1 MQTRFLLKNHVL
13 NALMLVMM
21 FVCGG
26 VGTVHAEGSGTIE
39 DPWIFENGQ
48 TYHANAKQPFYG
60 IFTAPSDG
68 TFSLSGIN
76 YSVYTDAT
84 FSVIDESIIPMFN
97 GDYQNKAYTFECE
110 AGKTYYIGNK
120 FMLSA
125 ADMLVKFLTEAEPLE
140 LKNLI
145 PADGSQFNAGHG
157 IVDMT
162 FNQNVRIGLVE
173 LTAGQAVGTIG
184 ANVHGAYASVDI
196 KDMLNQ
202 FYNDGRLKEGD
213 DIKLKFNNVAPA
225 ADVTKLYNGT
235 GIIEL
240 TYKAGKMPLQ
250 ILSATNTPQ
259 GNPAMTVFK
268 SYYMSGDNSGIVS
281 LTFNGDV
288 NMSEDMR
295 PKVLLNYGNIEA
307 EDPGES
313 YSETIIPT
321 ALTGNT
327 LLVNLKNKL
336 RRAKDMVTSGTNYGV
351 ITLNIINVK
360 DMDGNYAYGNGSGN
374 LGSFAYQYSFE
385 EVNYAPITDWNTV
398 GGASNVIGE
407 ETSSIELWMSEPE
420 NTKAI
425 FTGVEMKYVSGGVE
439 KVRTISYDEL
449 TITKDEEDENANI
462 IMIPVPNVSIDA
474 GTEVVV
480 SLAGVERPDGLTPE
494 LDPIAFKKFTKTFA
508 STGRSAGAFAIESM
522 IWHSKDGDV
531 NMIDGTIATL
541 TLGTTSTLKT
551 NKDGEI
557 GYAEYEIRGVADPVN
572 DFIKSS
578 YLMGPQEKGFSIAWR
593 NEGFEDGKDYRFSLK
608 AWRNEAERRGGVEP
622 TVGEAEFIIHG
633 AKKAYVYSDVVM
645 LTDITKDFVL
655 TSAEDNKRT
664 VEFSAPVTMTAVV
677 NTGSGTSMDC
687 NVESNADRT
696 AWTITVP
703 AYVLSEFSAFNVNIF
718 AKDDEGRTLNKTQNG
733 GGVILGSEDGV
744 WFQLNFVSEFNNP
757 EVEVTPADESVL
769 ESISTIT
776 FSYGGNAITPNWNN
790 REKIVI
796 YNMSARGQVVAEF
809 TEDDVVYESAPNDD
823 WGPFVTAKITL
834 SEPITSAGVYEVSVP
849 SEFFILGEQ
858 FSSSPN
864 KATTVRY
871 EVKEPAKPL
880 VVELTPAPGTVSEI
894 PAKIIVKL
902 TENSSVNKTYTSEPT
917 LVDNAGNSYA
927 ATLELDYS
935 IPDWNVITIVLP
947 GGAITANGTYTLT
960 IPAGALTYDD
970 DDANVNETDLVFVY
984 VIGTD
989 GINSLV
995 AAEGGKVDVYSIN
1008 GTQLLKNADAEAV
1021 GKLAKG
1027 LYVIN
1032 GKKVIIK

>member
-1 MQTRFLLKNHVL
+1 MQTKLLLKNQVL

-26 VGTVHAEGSGTIE
+26 VGTAYAEGTGTIE
-39 DPWIFENGQ
+39 DPWIFESGQ
-48 TYHANAKQPFYG
+48 TYHVDAYKSFYG

-68 TFSLSGIN
+68 TFSLGGTN
-76 YSVYTDAT
+76 YDLYTDAT
-84 FSVIDESIIPMFN
+84 FSVQDTGITPMFN
-97 GDYQNKAYTFECE
+97 GDYQNRAYTFECE
-110 AGKTYYIGNK
+110 GGKTYYIGNS
-120 FMLSA
+120 FMMDA

-140 LKNLI
+140 IKELS
-145 PADGSQFNAGHG
+145 PEDGSQFNAGHG
-157 IVDMT
+157 IVNMT

-173 LTAGQAVGTIG
+173 LTAGQAVEVIS
-184 ANVHGAYASVDI
+184 ANVHGAYASVDM
-196 KDMLNQ
+196 KDLLNQ

-213 DIKLKFNNVAPA
+213 DIRLKFNNVAPA

-250 ILSATNTPQ
+250 VVSTANTPQ
-259 GNPAMTVFK
+259 GNPAMAVFK
-268 SYYMSGDNSGIVS
+268 SYYMSEDNSGVVS
-281 LTFNGDV
+281 LTFNGDI
-288 NMSEDMR
+288 NMSEGLR
-295 PKVLLNYGNIEA
+295 PTVLLTYGDLEA
-307 EDPGES
+307 EDPGEA

-336 RRAKDMVTSGTNYGV
+336 RRAKDMVTSGTNYGI
-351 ITLNIINVK
+351 ITLSINNVK

-374 LGSFAYQYSFE
+374 LGSFVYQYAFE
-385 EVNYAPITDWNTV
+385 DVNYAPITDWNTI
-398 GGASNVIGE
+398 GGVSGVIGE
-407 ETSSIELWMSEPE
+407 ETSNIELWISEPA
-420 NTKAI
+420 NCKTT
-425 FTGVEMKYVSGGVE
+425 FTGVDIKYVSGGVE

-449 TITKDEEDENANI
+449 TIAKDEEDENADI
-462 IMIPVPNVSIDA
+462 ILIPVPNVSIDA

-480 SLAGVERPDGLTPE
+480 SLAGVERPDGLTP
-494 LDPIAFKKFTKTFA
+494 DVAPTAFDEFTKTFA
-508 STGRSAGAFAIESM
+508 TTGRTAGAFAIESM

-531 NMIDGTIATL
+531 NMMDGTIATL

-557 GYAEYEIRGVADPVN
+557 GYAEYEIRGVADPIN

-578 YLMGPQEKGFSIAWR
+578 YLMGPQENGFTIEWR

-608 AWRNEAERRGGVEP
+608 AWRSEAERRGGVEP

-655 TSAEDNKRT
+655 TSAEDNKHT

-687 NVESNADRT
+687 EVEPNADRT
-696 AWTITVP
+696 AWTITIP
-703 AYVLSEFSAFNVNIF
+703 AYVLGEFSDFNVNIF

-733 GGVILGSEDGV
+733 GGIILGSEDGV

-757 EVEVTPADESVL
+757 EVEVSPADESVL

-776 FSYGGNAITPNWNN
+776 FSYGGKAITPNWLIN
-790 REKIVI
+790 EKITI
-796 YNMSARGQVVAEF
+796 YNMSASGQIVAEF
-809 TEDDVVYESAPNDD
+809 TKDDVVYNPDPNNE
-823 WGPFVTAKITL
+823 WGPNVSATITL
-834 SEPITSAGVYEVSVP
+834 AEPVTTPGVYRVIVP
-849 SEFFILGEQ
+849 AGFFNLGEQ
-858 FSSSPN
+858 FDGGSC
-864 KATTVRY
+864 KAATITY
-871 EVKEPAKPL
+871 EIKAPASPL
-880 VVELTPAPGTVSEI
+880 VVELTPAPGAVSEI
-894 PAKIIVKL
+894 PAKIIVTL
-902 TENSSVNKTYTSEPT
+902 PNNSSVNKTYTSEPT
-917 LVDNAGNSYA
+917 LVDNAGNSYEA
-927 ATLELDYS
+927 NLEVDFS

-995 AAEGGKVDVYSIN
+995 SAEGGKVNVYSIN